1 MRPKFGSIDPAPL
14 EERDTSLANMGDLV
28 TRKIFS
34 LVDKQFI
41 RYCHDLD
48 ELSYKDEPLALRMN

>member
-14 EERDTSLANMGDLV
+14 EERDTSLANIGDLV
-28 TRKIFS
+28 TRKVFS

-48 ELSYKDEPLALRMN
+48 ELSYKDEPLL